1 MSTPSDEE
9 ARSRL
14 ISDAVK
20 LAVDLSDEGARTLAA
35 FLDDVGPQAATK
47 VAEHLK
53 TMPSRELTVSSGK
66 LASEALTVALDLADA
81 AKEGLDQQP
90 GLRDRTVR
98 TTSELLSFLGSM
110 FIDTANNAVGV
121 GAGQLVNRARVVNVD
136 VPKSGSKRASVWVV
150 NRGADEVT
158 GTPVSVIGEPG
169 RVEITPDEQAL
180 TIGTRGRV
188 KITLTVQDLSGQVGS
203 ESYALLVV
211 EGLGSIVIHA
221 KVV

>member
-1 MSTPSDEE
+1 MSAPSDEE

-20 LAVDLSDEGARTLAA
+20 LAVDLSDEGAKTLAA
-35 FLDDVGPQAATK
+35 FLDDVGPTAATK

-53 TMPSRELTVSSGK
+53 RMPSRELTRSSGQ
-66 LASEALTVALDLADA
+66 LASEVLTVALDLADA
-81 AKEGLDQQP
+81 TKEGFDREP
-90 GLRDRTVR
+90 GLRDRTVQ
-98 TTSELLSFLGSM
+98 TTSQLLNFLGTM

-121 GAGQLVNRARVVNVD
+121 GAGQLVNRARVVNVE
-136 VPKSGSKRASVWVV
+136 VPRNESNKAYVWVV

-158 GTPVSVIGEPG
+158 GAPVRVISDPG
-169 RVEITPDEQAL
+169 RVEVTPDEPAL

-188 KITLTVQDLSGQVGS
+188 KITLTAHDRSGQVGS